1 MSNDKMSK
9 EELKKLEDEAYYE
22 LCQIIAEAIQT
33 QDIGLLDTRIAAW
46 KSKYK
51 KLLDGSNPNF
61 KKRIEYLL
69 NYYYSEVTQYIL
81 SQIRIKEKKVIE
93 NQAKAIRKLY
103 LLIKN
108 TNDLATLKKEVEKWK
123 QKYPVDSFLK
133 MYQKRI
139 ESYTKVKNLEEN
151 AFDQEQAFKDLV
163 EVSKSNEYLDDLKQK
178 LHDWEEKYSIND
190 KYSIDDFL
198 KHQSEVKRFTS
209 EDFLISIAKPEEE
222 ILDGI
227 YHGDANET
235 APHFSSSDSSL
246 STQAAAYNKLITI
259 CKDPNNID
267 EVFNWVYKN
276 RNIKF
281 NDKYKE
287 LILAATYLNY
297 SPTYLSR
304 LSVPE
309 IDLSLK
315 SLSFVNYDQI
325 SQIKRYAIIS
335 YFNLLLP
342 PDKTVT
348 NTYFNKH
355 IQKLYTNS
363 KKIDTNVS
371 FNTTL
376 LSDEILSL
384 GTEIELNVPPQKKAE
399 PLTTDI
405 LIDVSEDASL
415 TIDLSIKP
423 KPIEQKNIE
432 ITDYETDPNIDTLE
446 NSEKITTEIV
456 KDTDSSE
463 QQSEHVEISKDDAVS
478 VEQPDEEV
486 VSDIPKGTIEQPK
499 GKIVT
504 EISKDDIDTT
514 DQPNKNGVIEIA
526 KESDKSLEDFPK
538 KTTTSKHIDEKIIT
552 DTSTESTQVGLE
564 IKVESSE
571 PIASLKQTSE
581 EVVIKTTPTN
591 NSESSSTEIEDVN
604 SELEH
609 ETIVAIAPQFFQLVN
624 NYCIEHTLINVI
636 DDRVNNYL
644 QNSSEHAE
652 EDKRLETTYPEQEIR
667 TNSN

>member
-123 QKYPVDSFLK
+123 QKYPVGSFLK

-209 EDFLISIAKPEEE
+209 EDFLISIAKPEED

-227 YHGDANET
+227 YHGDTHET
-235 APHFSSSDSSL
+235 KPHCSFSDSSL
-246 STQAAAYNKLITI
+246 SAQAAAYNKLVSI
-259 CKDPNNID
+259 CKDPDNID

-276 RNIKF
+276 RDMKF

-297 SPTYLSR
+297 SPTYLNR
-304 LSVPE
+304 LSTPN
-309 IDLSLK
+309 IDLSVE
-315 SLSFVNYDQI
+315 SLSFVNYEQI
-325 SQIKRYAIIS
+325 SQIKKYAIIS

-348 NTYFNKH
+348 NTYFNNH
-355 IQKLYTNS
+355 ILKLYNNS
-363 KKIDTNVS
+363 KKIDNNVS

-384 GTEIELNVPPQKKAE
+384 GTEIELNVSPQKKAE

-405 LIDVSEDASL
+405 LIDVSEDTSI
-415 TIDLSIKP
+415 TIDLPSKP
-423 KPIEQKNIE
+423 KNVEKKSIESPN
-432 ITDYETDPNIDTLE
+432 YESLE
-446 NSEKITTEIV
+446 NTVMSEVSEEVTTEITPNEV
-456 KDTDSSE
+456 SSKKASSPKASVEPPEDDSILEDDTTPPIQTEKNSLDTDIIAESEKLSNDNGSAQIDLEIETESSETLHTLE
-463 QQSEHVEISKDDAVS
+463 QQSEEI
-478 VEQPDEEV
+478 
-486 VSDIPKGTIEQPK
+486 
-499 GKIVT
+499 
-504 EISKDDIDTT
+504 
-514 DQPNKNGVIEIA
+514 
-526 KESDKSLEDFPK
+526 
-538 KTTTSKHIDEKIIT
+538 
-552 DTSTESTQVGLE
+552 
-564 IKVESSE
+564 
-571 PIASLKQTSE
+571 
-581 EVVIKTTPTN
+581 VIKTTPTTI
-591 NSESSSTEIEDVN
+591 SESTTLELEDSN

-609 ETIVAIAPQFFQLVN
+609 DTIISIAPQFFQLVN

-644 QNSSEHAE
+644 QNSSEHVE